1 MVVCLYV
8 CHDKCVPVNVDTLS
22 GTHKTKGHFFVHVI
36 VPGIA
41 KRMKSNVP
49 PRRIAVTAVMQKKF
63 VASQQK
69 TFMEVAVLRI
79 QLHITAQAAVAWVM
93 PVRSR
98 SCAHRTKMRR
108 AANHPHY
115 AWS

>member
-1 MVVCLYV
+1 MFVCLYV
-8 CHDKCVPVNVDTLS
+8 CHGKCVPVNVDTLS
-22 GTHKTKGHFFVHVI
+22 GKHKTKAHFFVHAI

-41 KRMKSNVP
+41 KRMRSNVP

-69 TFMEVAVLRI
+69 TFMGVAVLRI
-79 QLHITAQAAVAWVM
+79 QLHITAQAAVVWVM
-93 PVRSR
+93 LVRSR